1 MVSLLWVPLLGGSGK
16 DLQLCPPRAP
26 VAHWAMRAMN
36 MQCLS
41 PNTQVRWKQRPL
53 EQLQLPGVGWGGVC
67 AQVFTQCLV
76 PGLGLANFMAT
87 LSLAP

>member
-1 MVSLLWVPLLGGSGK
+1 M
-16 DLQLCPPRAP
+16 QLCPPRAP

-53 EQLQLPGVGWGGVC
+53 EQLQLPGVGWGGMGWDGVGC
-67 AQVFTQCLV
+67 VHKCS
-76 PGLGLANFMAT
+76 
-87 LSLAP
+87 LSVLFQAWDLLTSWPPCP